1 MEQLGESYLYAFGW
15 DVKFCDAIEE
25 FFDEQQTKNFQRSEY
40 PPVIFHL
47 MRTFYNEDCSKVT
60 FQLLH
65 YCFFPT
71 SIPTGIHGPK
81 LWSGGTDTISAINAE
96 SASQTRRK
104 RAVHDLRSGSSYPF
118 KTHVFKMKVTR
129 IDLTEMAVH
138 VNAVMA

>member
-15 DVKFCDAIEE
+15 DVKFCNAIEE

-40 PPVIFHL
+40 PPVILHL

-71 SIPTGIHGPK
+71 SIPAEIHGPK
-81 LWSGGTDTISAINAE
+81 QFWPNFGQQGPILYRRSMTYGLNLSFQDPCFQNE
-96 SASQTRRK
+96 S
-104 RAVHDLRSGSSYPF
+104 DP
-118 KTHVFKMKVTR
+118 
-129 IDLTEMAVH
+129 
-138 VNAVMA
+138 N